1 MKRFF
6 TLFALALALLGSAS
20 AQKLDWVDGTSL
32 NICGHTIRN
41 AENPY
46 SRLDAKQYGF
56 ENNAIIRYSRYPS
69 GVYVMF
75 KTNSSQVA
83 VDWTLASPKV
93 RDNMTPIVQLGVD
106 LYVKQNGEWRFC
118 SVGRVSAKPEVTTYK
133 KTLVRNMNN
142 SEKEFMLYLPLWN
155 EVTELKIGVDSD
167 SYIIATPSPYKQRV
181 VTYGTST
188 LHAASPSR
196 PGMAPL
202 ARMSRMLGVDF
213 VNFSYSG
220 QGKMEPESAAVLAD
234 CETDAIICYCFGN
247 TTPTEIEERIDN
259 FTEQLVKAHPDK
271 AIIFLPPFLYNPL
284 NVNLVKH
291 EFSIKKRETIA
302 RKMAVLTKKYKNV
315 YYIDIPD
322 ACGPDNDASID
333 NSHPNDLG
341 FDRILQNYAPKI
353 AKILNKYG
361 IKTIKR

>member
-1 MKRFF
+1 MKRILT
-6 TLFALALALLGSAS
+6 TLILAVAVACSAS
-20 AQKLDWVDGTSL
+20 AQGLEWIDGTSL

-46 SRLDAKQYGF
+46 SRLDAKPYGF

-83 VDWTLASPKV
+83 VDWTLTSPKL

-118 SVGRVSAKPEVTTYK
+118 NTGRVSTKPNVTNYK
-133 KTLVRNMNN
+133 KTLVRNMDN

-155 EVTELKIGVDSD
+155 EVTELKIGIDSD
-167 SYIIATPSPYKQRV
+167 AKISATPSPYKHRV
-181 VTYGTST
+181 VVYGTST

-202 ARMSRMLGVDF
+202 ARLSRMLGVDF
-213 VNFSYSG
+213 INFSYSG

-234 CETDAIICYCFGN
+234 CKTDAIICYCFGN
-247 TTPTEIEERIDN
+247 RRNLEWQHSR
-259 FTEQLVKAHPDK
+259 FCC
-271 AIIFLPPFLYNPL
+271 FL
-284 NVNLVKH
+284 
-291 EFSIKKRETIA
+291 
-302 RKMAVLTKKYKNV
+302 
-315 YYIDIPD
+315 
-322 ACGPDNDASID
+322 
-333 NSHPNDLG
+333 
-341 FDRILQNYAPKI
+341 
-353 AKILNKYG
+353 
-361 IKTIKR
+361 